1 MVSANGPRKLLP
13 NCSSNPS
20 AVVIRVGG
28 AITPAL
34 LISTSTGL
42 PSAIRASA
50 NSATEPRSARSI
62 RRTSSRAPGWA
73 ARISSRARS
82 PLATVRTAITT
93 SAPAPARRRTASR
106 PVPLLAPVTTTSLP
120 AWSGTAYTTG
130 LL

>member
-13 NCSSNPS
+13 NCSSKPS

-42 PSAIRASA
+42 PSAISPSA
-50 NSATEPRSARSI
+50 NAATEARSARSI
-62 RRTSSRAPGWA
+62 RRTSSRAPGSA

-93 SAPAPARRRTASR
+93 CAPAPARRRAASR
-106 PVPLLAPVTTTSLP
+106 PVPLLAPVMTTSLP
-120 AWSGTAYTTG
+120 A
-130 LL
+130 